1 MCRNQTLKLDIM
13 TTIVNSVEE
22 AMHMVKNVIDK
33 FPRRISVTVRPGM
46 GFLSALRKFATESG
60 KNLLEIRVV
69 HLSMDEMDGIIE
81 QINYS
86 IDSGTE
92 AIVVFDEMDRL
103 PESMVAEFN
112 EKIKKISP
120 YRTVIFRTVEA

>member
-1 MCRNQTLKLDIM
+1 M